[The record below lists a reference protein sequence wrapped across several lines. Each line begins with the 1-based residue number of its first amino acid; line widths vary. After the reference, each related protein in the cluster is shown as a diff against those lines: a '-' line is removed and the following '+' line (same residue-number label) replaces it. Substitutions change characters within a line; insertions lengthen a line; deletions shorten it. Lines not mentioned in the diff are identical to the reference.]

1 MNNDLPITIND
12 MEGLCETIKQTI
24 YTELDLD
31 PNGYEY
37 VTTKQIA
44 GLVKEYS
51 LGLTNEDRY
60 MIDQES
66 LDNIYFAVQ
75 ELVVGFMFAKDVANS
90 DISCYW
96 DDELNEM
103 MIMD

>member
-1 MNNDLPITIND
+1 MSDDLPVAVTD
-12 MEGLCETIKQTI
+12 MEGLCEKIKQTI
-24 YTELDLD
+24 YSELDLD

-51 LGLTNEDRY
+51 LGLNSEDRY
-60 MIDQES
+60 MINQEN
-66 LDNIYFAVQ
+66 LDDIHFAVQ
-75 ELVVGFMFAKDVANS
+75 ELVVGFMFARDMANGETN
-90 DISCYW
+90 CYW
-96 DDELNEM
+96 DDELNEI